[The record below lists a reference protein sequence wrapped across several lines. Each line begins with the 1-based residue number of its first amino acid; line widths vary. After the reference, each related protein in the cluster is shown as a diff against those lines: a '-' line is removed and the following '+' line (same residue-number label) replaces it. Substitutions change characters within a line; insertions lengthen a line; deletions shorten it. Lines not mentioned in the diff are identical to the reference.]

1 MQRLIALGMMAAAIF
16 EATTH
21 IARAEPI
28 ATSATSSPPLSQ
40 HVLTVADVLQLKS
53 FGVVLLSPN
62 GKTLAFEN
70 NDPLATLHQAIFSSP
85 THYNTHLFLASAETG
100 KQTEV
105 LAPDSV
111 AVTLYQ
117 SFEPQAPDS
126 WSAKSDLLVVNVA
139 MKSGGLRTALLNA
152 ATAQLKLLPGPTP
165 FAVKEFDWLKD
176 GRLLYV
182 TSRGR
187 TGLPTNEELAT
198 KAADRWRATWKGLGP
213 QVTVSSANPSVDASP
228 IPPPGSLMLAQ
239 PDTGEAIE
247 LAKGD
252 FLTPTVSPDGKRV
265 AVICL
270 PPSMHSRMVSGASLG
285 LNMVG
290 GEVCVYRLEG
300 DHAVLETRTE
310 GFVVPPRRLV
320 WSPDSRSM
328 LLTARRDTADLYD
341 IGLWRYDTASRE
353 LRLMAAPPGT
363 AYRDTMGTNFGGDIL
378 QYGWIGG
385 EPAVVSATVASD
397 ATAPPQTRGYDYG
410 ERRGRRYDLWSLSA
424 GNVTNLSRGLA
435 SSIVSFVPATDG
447 AALVAADGRL
457 WELRI
462 GVPPKALTSG
472 SDSQLIATQG
482 LITRSSTGRPQL
494 RLSVRRVGDAVD
506 REQFFD
512 LGTKSLLAPD
522 AAPEKAQTVA
532 TAANSARRAIIV
544 RSEHDAASL
553 FLVDGNRLTPIES
566 NNAALN
572 DFALGKRETFE
583 FRVGAD
589 KRLGYLIK
597 PPGFTSSKRY
607 PAIMLVYGG
616 AVFGKTPPLWTRADT
631 RIAFANGQLWASKGY
646 VIICPSLPIGAG
658 ADSDQMRS
666 ITDGAVAA
674 LDELIA
680 QGLVD
685 GDRVAV
691 MGTSFGGY
699 STFALLENAPTRFK
713 TGIAQSS
720 GMIDPIHFWGSATGW
735 DGIADASNGDPTEEF
750 GSESW
755 VEGGQLQLKAPFW
768 KNPEAYLR
776 SSPLYH
782 ADKVRVPVLISH
794 GDLDGFDS
802 FNDSQ
807 RMFAAL
813 VRNGTQ
819 PVLLHYWGEFHG
831 IAYPANQIDETARIS
846 AWLAHY
852 IGN

>member
-1 MQRLIALGMMAAAIF
+1 MQRLIALGFTAI
-16 EATTH
+16 ATMGTL
-21 IARAEPI
+21 ASPRAEPL
-28 ATSATSSPPLSQ
+28 ATSAATSPPLPQ
-40 HVLTVADVLQLKS
+40 HVMTVTDVLQLKS
-53 FGVVLLSPN
+53 FGDVTLSPN
-62 GKTLAFEN
+62 GKMLAFEN
-70 NDPLATLHQAIFSSP
+70 NDPLATLHQTIFWSP
-85 THYNTHLFLASAETG
+85 TRYNSHLFLASAQTG
-100 KQTEV
+100 KLTEV
-105 LAPDSV
+105 VAPDSE

-117 SFEPQAPDS
+117 SFELQAAGS
-126 WSAKSDLLVVNVA
+126 WSTHSDVLVVGVG
-139 MKSGGLRTALLNA
+139 MKSGQLRTALVNV
-152 ATAQLKLLPGPTP
+152 ATAQLKLLPGTTP
-165 FAVKEFDWLKD
+165 FVVTEFDWLKD

-187 TGLPTNEELAT
+187 TGLPTNEELIT
-198 KAADRWRATWKGLGP
+198 KPADRWRATWKGIEP

-228 IPPPGSLMLAQ
+228 IPPPGSLMVAQ
-239 PDTGEAIE
+239 PQTGEALE

-265 AVICL
+265 AVVCL
-270 PPSMHSRMVSGASLG
+270 PPSMHSRVVSGASSG

-290 GEVCVYRLEG
+290 GEFCVYRLEG

-310 GFVVPPRRLV
+310 GFVVPPRRLI
-320 WSPDSRSM
+320 WSPDSKSL

-341 IGLWRYDTASRE
+341 IGLWRYDTVTRA
-353 LRLMAAPPGT
+353 LRPIAAPPGT
-363 AYRDTMGTNFGGDIL
+363 AYRDTSGRNFGGDIL

-385 EPAVVSATVASD
+385 EPAVVSATAASD
-397 ATAPPQTRGYDYG
+397 ATAPPQTRGLDYG
-410 ERRGRRYDLWSLSA
+410 ERHGQRYDLWSLSG
-424 GNVTNLSRGLA
+424 GNATSLSRGLA
-435 SSIVSFVPATDG
+435 SSIISFVPAADG

-457 WELRI
+457 WEIRI
-462 GVPPKALTSG
+462 GVPPKALTNG
-472 SDSQLIATQG
+472 SDAQVTATRG
-482 LITRSSTGRPQL
+482 LITLSSTGRPQL
-494 RLSVRRVGDAVD
+494 RLSLRRPADAVD

-512 LGTKSLLAPD
+512 LGTRSLLAPD
-522 AAPEKAQTVA
+522 AAPESAMTVA
-532 TAANSARRAIIV
+532 TAANSERRAIIV
-544 RSEHDAASL
+544 RSEHDAESL
-553 FLVDGNRLTPIES
+553 LLVDGNRLIPIES

-572 DFALGKRETFE
+572 NFNLGKRETFE

-597 PPGFTSSKRY
+597 PPGYIPTKRY
-607 PAIMLVYGG
+607 PTIMLVYGG
-616 AVFGKTPPLWTRADT
+616 SVFGKTPPLWTRADT
-631 RIAFANGQLWASKGY
+631 RVAFANGQLWASKGY
-646 VIICPSLPIGAG
+646 MVVCPSLPIGAG

-699 STFALLENAPTRFK
+699 STYALLENAPTRFK
-713 TGIAQSS
+713 TGIAESS
-720 GMIDPIHFWGSATGW
+720 GMIDPIHGWGSPTGW
-735 DGIADASNGDPTEEF
+735 DGIADASNGAPTEEF
-750 GSESW
+750 SSESW
-755 VEGGQLQLKAPFW
+755 VEGGQLQLKVPFW
-768 KNPEAYLR
+768 KNPEGYLR

-831 IAYPANQIDETARIS
+831 IAYPANQIDETARITD
-846 AWLAHY
+846 WLAHY
-852 IGN
+852 IGG